1 MGPNNQIITVRYNN
15 AIFNRD
21 QIVLQMFENAQVFS
35 ENYFLIH
42 SA

>member
-1 MGPNNQIITVRYNN
+1 MGPNNQIITVRYN